1 MFWSKLL
8 TCSPL
13 MLLLSLH
20 FTFSQT
26 DFSEEESTGTPLTV
40 ELRWLLRRKKDIL
53 MRFSNFHPKPVNQN
67 IWSSTKPWSVFQ
79 ESYKILLVGGFLRRI
94 SFDIS
99 IFSTHSADL
108 YYWKQRLIDYKP
120 LLHLFFCIF
129 AFLPFD
135 IIIKKE
141 RISNIFNIDM

>member
-1 MFWSKLL
+1 
-8 TCSPL
+8 

-67 IWSSTKPWSVFQ
+67 IWSSTKTWSIFQ

-120 LLHLFFCIF
+120 LLHLFFFCIF

>member
-1 MFWSKLL
+1 
-8 TCSPL
+8 
-13 MLLLSLH
+13 MLFLSLH

-67 IWSSTKPWSVFQ
+67 IWSPTKSWSVFQ

-120 LLHLFFCIF
+120 LLHLFF
-129 AFLPFD
+129 AFLPFE
-135 IIIKKE
+135 IMITNNTKHIQHWYVMMKILWKT
-141 RISNIFNIDM
+141 ILCTSF

>member
-1 MFWSKLL
+1 
-8 TCSPL
+8 

-53 MRFSNFHPKPVNQN
+53 RRFSNFHPKPVNQN
-67 IWSSTKPWSVFQ
+67 KGSSTKPWSVLQ
-79 ESYKILLVGGFLRRI
+79 KSYKILLVGGFLRRI

-99 IFSTHSADL
+99 IFSIHTLSWFIL
-108 YYWKQRLIDYKP
+108 ETKTCRLKTSS
-120 LLHLFFCIF
+120 LSFFVK
-129 AFLPFD
+129 FLPFNIM
-135 IIIKKE
+135 IINNIKHIQHQFVMMK
-141 RISNIFNIDM
+141 ILWKMILFT